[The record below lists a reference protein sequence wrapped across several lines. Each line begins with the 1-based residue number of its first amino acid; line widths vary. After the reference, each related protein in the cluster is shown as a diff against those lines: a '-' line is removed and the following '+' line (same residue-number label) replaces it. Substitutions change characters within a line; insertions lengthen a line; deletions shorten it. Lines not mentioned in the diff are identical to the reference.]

1 MPQLCQSATRVRQ
14 RTVDDRNHVPPIVNP
29 SLGHAVP
36 EADRHANSNRTTL
49 TMLHGGLAMA
59 QKEFDTERSSVG
71 SR

>member
-1 MPQLCQSATRVRQ
+1 
-14 RTVDDRNHVPPIVNP
+14 VPAIVNP

-36 EADRHANSNRTTL
+36 EADRHANSTRTAL
-49 TMLHGGLAMA
+49 MMLHGGLAMA